1 MNVPTL
7 IGTQKNVNLP
17 SIAKKNMR
25 HQQQTP
31 ASQSIEAR
39 NQYWSGSSQNSIS
52 KSNLK
57 GGKNHFSNYSQNL
70 LSKESST
77 KMPKMS
83 REKIGP
89 VDISIDAIMLKDGK
103 HLPALAKESRAYWR
117 NSDKSLKQNGNQ
129 NESGPLYIS
138 RSRQNS
144 ESSARSKSLDE
155 PYNNR

>member
-1 MNVPTL
+1 MNDHDRSGLRTKVAVKNQQRALSHLHLVNQGALNVPTL

-39 NQYWSGSSQNSIS
+39 NQYWSGSSQNNIS

-83 REKIGP
+83 SATTVGRR
-89 VDISIDAIMLKDGK
+89 VT
-103 HLPALAKESRAYWR
+103 
-117 NSDKSLKQNGNQ
+117 
-129 NESGPLYIS
+129 S
-138 RSRQNS
+138 RSIAASAWQTWQRRSSRVTHSRQM
-144 ESSARSKSLDE
+144 
-155 PYNNR
+155 P